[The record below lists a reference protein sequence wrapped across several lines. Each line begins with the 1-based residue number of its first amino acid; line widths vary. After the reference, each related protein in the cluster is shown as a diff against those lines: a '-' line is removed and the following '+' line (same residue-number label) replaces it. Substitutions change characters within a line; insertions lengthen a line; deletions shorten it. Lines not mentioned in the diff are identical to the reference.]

1 MRGIEGLREK
11 NKTYEGSSQS
21 LKSFGNLDSQMVL
34 NERPLT
40 PNRTTRGQVDPTQ
53 VRGWNLVTND
63 VPILDKV
70 MGKDQISVFT
80 SIGEIDPTRFY
91 PREHLGK
98 N

>member
-1 MRGIEGLREK
+1 MREK

-40 PNRTTRGQVDPTQ
+40 PNGTTRGQVDPAQ
-53 VRGWNLVTND
+53 VQGWNLATND

-70 MGKDQISVFT
+70 RERIRQEFLLRWVKLILLG
-80 SIGEIDPTRFY
+80 SI
-91 PREHLGK
+91 LG
-98 N
+98 NT